1 MKLHISDKT
10 KKDVFISLFHL
21 LKQNTSSITL
31 MFYEDHLYI
40 QGMDNS
46 HVCLFDI
53 KIMAGWFASYILDAE
68 DQKMI
73 SMDTSIFHMILNVCG
88 DEHSII
94 LHYEGDPDHLEIDI
108 KNETGKNDFNKQFSM
123 PLCTIDSELMNI
135 PETEYDAEFSI
146 PSKKMQEITS
156 QLSMFGDVMDVN
168 CTEDALTIGSDGTN
182 GKMTVNVPID
192 DLSEYAI
199 SEDIT
204 LSVSYSLNY
213 IHKMCLSTKL
223 ASEVEFSIL
232 EDQPMRIRY
241 DLGSESTALFYIAP
255 KIKDD

>member
-1 MKLHISDKT
+1 
-10 KKDVFISLFHL
+10 
-21 LKQNTSSITL
+21 
-31 MFYEDHLYI
+31 
-40 QGMDNS
+40 
-46 HVCLFDI
+46 
-53 KIMAGWFASYILDAE
+53 
-68 DQKMI
+68 
-73 SMDTSIFHMILNVCG
+73 
-88 DEHSII
+88 
-94 LHYEGDPDHLEIDI
+94 
-108 KNETGKNDFNKQFSM
+108 
-123 PLCTIDSELMNI
+123 
-135 PETEYDAEFSI
+135 
-146 PSKKMQEITS
+146 
-156 QLSMFGDVMDVN
+156 MFGDVMDVN

-199 SEDIT
+199 SEDTTI
-204 LSVSYSLNY
+204 SVSYSLNY

>member
-1 MKLHISDKT
+1 MRLHISDKT

-21 LKQNTSSITL
+21 LKQNTSSISII
-31 MFYEDHLYI
+31 FNEEYIYI

-53 KIMAGWFASYILDAE
+53 KIMASWFTEYSLNVD
-68 DQKMI
+68 DQKII
-73 SMDTSIFHMILNVCG
+73 SMDTGIFHMILNICG
-88 DEHSII
+88 DDHDIV
-94 LHYEGDPDHLEIDI
+94 LYYEGDSDHLEIDF
-108 KNETGKNDFNKQFSM
+108 KNDTGKNNFNKQFSM
-123 PLCTIDSELMNI
+123 PLCTIDSELMSI

-156 QLSMFGDVMDVN
+156 QLSLFGDVMDVY
-168 CTEDALTIGSDGTN
+168 CSEEELTIGSDGSN
-182 GKMTVNVPID
+182 GKMKVNVPID

-199 SEDIT
+199 SEDTTIN
-204 LSVSYSLNY
+204 VSYSLNY
-213 IHKMCLSTKL
+213 IHKMCLSTKI

-241 DLGSESTALFYIAP
+241 DLGEESTALFYIAP

>member
-21 LKQNTSSITL
+21 LKQNTTSITL

-53 KIMAGWFASYILDAE
+53 KIMAGWFASYNLDSV

-168 CTEDALTIGSDGTN
+168 CTEDALTIGSDGTS
-182 GKMTVNVPID
+182 GKMKVNVPID

-199 SEDIT
+199 SEDTT